1 MVMKGEKKTAKII
14 IVVVIV
20 IAVAALGAVAALNV
34 DALESVEPEKI
45 SPDVYAVVSHM
56 KSGADPEINVSY
68 MLKPL
73 ADGVYHLNVVI
84 SGRESG
90 SYSVN
95 NLRARLII
103 PGEPV
108 SEYAACSVP
117 GGYGSPPSV
126 SYDGGSMIMSWD
138 ASGGSANLDAFLT
151 GEEIASA
158 SLELTYDLRGKGL
171 KLLNGFVD
179 NTVTLELEP

>member
-1 MVMKGEKKTAKII
+1 MDKKRLKA
-14 IVVVIV
+14 VICAA
-20 IAVAALGAVAALNV
+20 IAVALAAAVITAVINI
-34 DALESVEPEKI
+34 DSLESVETDET
-45 SPDVYAVVSHM
+45 SPVGYTVISHM
-56 KSGADPEINVSY
+56 KSGADPELGVSY

-90 SYSVN
+90 SYDISN
-95 NLRARLII
+95 IRARLTI

-126 SYDGGSMIMSWD
+126 SYEGGSMIMSWD
-138 ASGGSANLDAFLT
+138 AGGNSVTLDAFLT

-158 SLELTYDLRGKGL
+158 SLELTYDLRGNGL

-179 NTVTLELEP
+179 NSVMLELEP

>member
-1 MVMKGEKKTAKII
+1 MDKKRLKA
-14 IVVVIV
+14 VICAA
-20 IAVAALGAVAALNV
+20 IAVALAAAVITAVINI
-34 DALESVEPEKI
+34 DSLESVETDET
-45 SPDVYAVVSHM
+45 SPVGYTVISHM
-56 KSGADPEINVSY
+56 KSGADPELGVSY

-73 ADGVYHLNVVI
+73 ADEVYHLSVVI

-108 SEYAACSVP
+108 SEYAACSLP
-117 GGYGSPPSV
+117 GGYSVAPSV
-126 SYDGGSMIMSWD
+126 GYDGGSMIISWD

-171 KLLNGFVD
+171 KLINGFVD
-179 NTVTLELEP
+179 NTVTLELMP

>member
-1 MVMKGEKKTAKII
+1 MAMKGKKTAKII

-20 IAVAALGAVAALNV
+20 IAVAVAALNV
-34 DALESVEPEKI
+34 DALGSVEPEKI
-45 SPDVYAVVSHM
+45 SPDVYEVVNHM
-56 KSGADPEINVSY
+56 KSGADPELGVSY

-73 ADGVYHLNVVI
+73 ADGVYHLSVVI
-84 SGRESG
+84 SGQESG
-90 SYSVN
+90 SYDIRN
-95 NLRARLII
+95 IRARLTI

-126 SYDGGSMIMSWD
+126 SYEGGSMIMSWD
-138 ASGGSANLDAFLT
+138 AGGNSVTLDAFLT

-158 SLELTYDLRGKGL
+158 SLELTYDLRGNGL

-179 NTVTLELEP
+179 NSVMLELEP

>member
-1 MVMKGEKKTAKII
+1 MAMKGKKTAKII

-20 IAVAALGAVAALNV
+20 IAVAVAALNV

-45 SPDVYAVVSHM
+45 SPDVYEVVNHM
-56 KSGADPEINVSY
+56 KSGADPELGVSY

-73 ADGVYHLNVVI
+73 ADEVYHLSVVI
-84 SGRESG
+84 SGQESG
-90 SYSVN
+90 SYDIRN
-95 NLRARLII
+95 IRARLTI

-138 ASGGSANLDAFLT
+138 AGGNSVTLDAFLT

-158 SLELTYDLRGKGL
+158 SLELTYDLRGNGL

-179 NTVTLELEP
+179 NSVMLELEP

>member
-1 MVMKGEKKTAKII
+1 MDKKRLKA
-14 IVVVIV
+14 VICAA
-20 IAVAALGAVAALNV
+20 IAVALAAAVITAVINI
-34 DALESVEPEKI
+34 DSLESVETDET
-45 SPDVYAVVSHM
+45 SPVGYTVISHM
-56 KSGADPEINVSY
+56 KSGADPELGVSY

-90 SYSVN
+90 SYDISN
-95 NLRARLII
+95 IRARLTI

-108 SEYAACSVP
+108 SEYAVCSVP
-117 GGYGSPPSV
+117 GGYGHSAPTSV

-138 ASGGSANLDAFLT
+138 ASGGSASLDAFLT

-179 NTVTLELEP
+179 NTVTLELES

>member
-1 MVMKGEKKTAKII
+1 MDKKRLKAVIGTA
-14 IVVVIV
+14 
-20 IAVAALGAVAALNV
+20 IAVALAAAVITAVINI
-34 DALESVEPEKI
+34 DSLESVETDET
-45 SPDVYAVVSHM
+45 SPVGYTVISHM
-56 KSGADPEINVSY
+56 KSGTDPGINVSY

-73 ADGVYHLNVVI
+73 ADEVYHLSVVI

-90 SYSVN
+90 SYDISN
-95 NLRARLII
+95 IRAKLTI

-117 GGYGSPPSV
+117 GGYGHSAPASV
-126 SYDGGSMIMSWD
+126 SYDGGSMIISWD

-158 SLELTYDLRGKGL
+158 SLELTYDLRGRGL

>member
-1 MVMKGEKKTAKII
+1 MDKKRLKA
-14 IVVVIV
+14 VIGAA
-20 IAVAALGAVAALNV
+20 IAVALAAAVITAVINI
-34 DALESVEPEKI
+34 DSLESVEPEKI
-45 SPDVYAVVSHM
+45 SPDVYEVVNHM
-56 KSGADPEINVSY
+56 KSGADPELGVSY

-73 ADGVYHLNVVI
+73 ADGVYHLSVVI
-84 SGRESG
+84 SGQESG
-90 SYSVN
+90 SYDIRN
-95 NLRARLII
+95 IRARLTI

-138 ASGGSANLDAFLT
+138 ASGNSVTLDAFLT

-158 SLELTYDLRGKGL
+158 SLELTYDLRGRGL
-171 KLLNGFVD
+171 KLLNGFAD
-179 NTVTLELEP
+179 NTVTLEPEL

>member
-1 MVMKGEKKTAKII
+1 MAMKGKKTAKII

-20 IAVAALGAVAALNV
+20 IAVAVAALNV

-45 SPDVYAVVSHM
+45 SPDVYEVVNHM
-56 KSGADPEINVSY
+56 KSGADPELGVSY

-73 ADGVYHLNVVI
+73 ADGVYHLSVVI
-84 SGRESG
+84 SGQESG
-90 SYSVN
+90 SYDIRN
-95 NLRARLII
+95 IRARLTI

-126 SYDGGSMIMSWD
+126 SYEGGSMIMSWD
-138 ASGGSANLDAFLT
+138 ASGGSASLDAFLT

-171 KLLNGFVD
+171 KLLNGFAD
-179 NTVTLELEP
+179 NSVMLEPEL

>member
-1 MVMKGEKKTAKII
+1 MAMKGKKTAKII

-20 IAVAALGAVAALNV
+20 IAVAVAALNV

-45 SPDVYAVVSHM
+45 SPDVYEVVNHM
-56 KSGADPEINVSY
+56 KSGADTELGVSY

-73 ADGVYHLNVVI
+73 ADGVYHLSVVI
-84 SGRESG
+84 SGQESG
-90 SYSVN
+90 SYDIRN
-95 NLRARLII
+95 IRARLTI

-126 SYDGGSMIMSWD
+126 SYEGGSMIMSWD
-138 ASGGSANLDAFLT
+138 ASGNSVTLDAFLLT
-151 GEEIASA
+151 GGEIASA
-158 SLELTYDLRGKGL
+158 SLELTYDLRGRGL
-171 KLLNGFVD
+171 KLLNGFAD
-179 NTVTLELEP
+179 NTVTLEPEL

>member
-1 MVMKGEKKTAKII
+1 MDKKRLKA
-14 IVVVIV
+14 VIGAA
-20 IAVAALGAVAALNV
+20 IAVALAAAVITAVINI
-34 DALESVEPEKI
+34 DSLESVETDET
-45 SPDVYAVVSHM
+45 SPVGYTVISHM
-56 KSGADPEINVSY
+56 KSGADPELGVSY

-73 ADGVYHLNVVI
+73 ADEVYHLSVVI

-90 SYSVN
+90 SYDISN
-95 NLRARLII
+95 IRARLTI

-117 GGYGSPPSV
+117 GGYSAPTSV

-179 NTVTLELEP
+179 NTVTLELES